1 MAISSKFRM
10 VQYKDSDYREDTS
23 YFISYKLYKSY
34 WKYEISEFKDR
45 VKMIEGC
52 ISGSIHFVM
61 MVNEDEGQDRRPCA
75 ANYAIDYDSS

>member
-1 MAISSKFRM
+1 MAIWSKFRM
-10 VQYKDSDYREDTS
+10 ETTIIGKTHPT
-23 YFISYKLYKSY
+23 LYAFY

-61 MVNEDEGQDRRPCA
+61 MVNEDEGPDRRTCA
-75 ANYAIDYDSS
+75 AYSAMDYES